1 MTNKGWK
8 ALNSQ
13 NGGAHFM
20 QIWCQ
25 KDLQTLYRK
34 DDRPVN
40 SHNVNHLETIWI
52 IVDDTTYK
60 DLAPTKH

>member
-8 ALNSQ
+8 ALKSQ

-34 DDRPVN
+34 DDRPLN
-40 SHNVNHLETIWI
+40 SHDVNHLETIWI

-60 DLAPTKH
+60 DLASTKH